1 VIGLVLAFIAGNIYK
16 ISLFAS
22 DVRVSVL
29 DVVVILMTIFA
40 VVTHH
45 KTINIKNLKSPL
57 GLFLLIALISLIPAY
72 FRFGLSAVEVGGL
85 YLLRFAVYA
94 SLFWTVQKLF
104 KPSQIGKVITVLG
117 LTLVITGLGQYILL
131 PDVRFLKTLGWDD
144 HYYRVVGTLLD
155 PGFMGIMLVMFL
167 VFLSEFKDRA
177 HKLLWVVTYISLL
190 LTYSRSSYLA
200 YLVAMAF
207 VAYKN
212 KSIKFLLIT
221 WTILILSVPIL
232 PRASSGEGV
241 KLERTSSIQARLDN
255 WRNSLFIIKDNPIT
269 GVGFNTY
276 RYAQKQYGFIS
287 DSDWQTT
294 HAGAGADS
302 SLLFVGAT
310 TGLIGL
316 MCYLLYLSTLWKY
329 EKMRPALLAILV
341 HSWFLNSLFYPFVM
355 VFLALFMANSLPSI
369 PSESGS
375 PKRRLQ

>member
-1 VIGLVLAFIAGNIYK
+1 
-16 ISLFAS
+16 
-22 DVRVSVL
+22 
-29 DVVVILMTIFA
+29 
-40 VVTHH
+40 
-45 KTINIKNLKSPL
+45 
-57 GLFLLIALISLIPAY
+57 LIALVSLIPAY
-72 FRFGLSAVEVGGL
+72 FRFGLTAVEVGGL
-85 YLLRFAVYA
+85 YLLRFAIYA

-117 LTLVITGLGQYILL
+117 LTLVITGLGQYLLL
-131 PDVRFLKTLGWDD
+131 PDVRFLKILGWDD

-155 PGFMGIMLVMFL
+155 PGFMGIMLVLFL
-167 VFLSEFKDRA
+167 VFLSEYKDRA

-200 YLVAMAF
+200 YLVAMTF

-341 HSWFLNSLFYPFVM
+341 HSWFLNSLFYPFVL
-355 VFLALFMANSLPSI
+355 VFLALFMANSLPSA
-369 PSESGS
+369 PSETGS